1 MDWTHV
7 MAIVVPV
14 LLAVI
19 LGIIY
24 NNRRINDLRSDMNQR
39 FVEMMQTMNN
49 RFEDM
54 NQRFTEMM
62 QTTNNRFEDI
72 NQRFVDMNQ
81 RISDIKS
88 DISEIRHLLIDQVRR
103 DFDVQRAAE
112 G

>member
-1 MDWTHV
+1 MDWTQV

-24 NNRRINDLRSDMNQR
+24 NNRRIDDLRSDMNQR
-39 FVEMMQTMNN
+39 FGEINQRFVDINQRFADLMQTMNN

-54 NQRFTEMM
+54 NQRFTD
-62 QTTNNRFEDI
+62 T
-72 NQRFVDMNQ
+72 NQ
-81 RISDIKS
+81 RISDLKS
-88 DISEIRHLLIDQVRR
+88 DVNEIRHLLFDLVRR
-103 DFDVQRAAE
+103 EYDIQKVAE